1 MYIQFVERM
10 RTRQGFRAQLAGP
23 DEREILIHETLI
35 GLKTDVLAAVDEED
49 TPHVEYLFAA
59 FESKE
64 HEHCE
69 TPRT

>member
-1 MYIQFVERM
+1 MYIQFIERM

-35 GLKTDVLAAVDEED
+35 GLKTEVLAAVDIED
-49 TPHVEYLFAA
+49 TPHVESLFAA

-64 HEHCE
+64 HRICDSN
-69 TPRT
+69 PS